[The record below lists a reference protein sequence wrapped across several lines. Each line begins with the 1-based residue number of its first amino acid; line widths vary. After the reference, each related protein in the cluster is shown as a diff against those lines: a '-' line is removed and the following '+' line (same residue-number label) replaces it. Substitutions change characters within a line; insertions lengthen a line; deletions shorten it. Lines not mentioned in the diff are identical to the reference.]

1 MAQHNWV
8 RSTLGHGDVMCSK
21 CYITNREAVV
31 LGLPNICDVP
41 DATTEQPRA
50 LSERKK
56 DEGDE

>member
-21 CYITNREAVV
+21 CYITNREAAV
-31 LGLPNICDVP
+31 LGLLSICDVP
-41 DATTEQPRA
+41 DVITEQPAA

-56 DEGDE
+56 DEGK